1 MSEFRLIAM
10 PYELDRL
17 RYGVGRGPERLLEA
31 GAAEALAGAG
41 RTLQPRFVEL
51 SEAQDSDPECDRE
64 GRVPPI
70 ALAFL
75 RAVGAHAG
83 A

>member
-41 RTLQPRFVEL
+41 GTLQPRFVEL
-51 SEAQDSDPECDRE
+51 SEAHDSETDACFGLMRLVADEVRAARNE
-64 GRVPPI
+64 GRS
-70 ALAFL
+70 
-75 RAVGAHAG
+75 R
-83 A
+83 